1 MFCKWCGADLSDS
14 AVKCSRCGHEVP
26 PLSDCGGF
34 YDLVP
39 SARNGGAAPVQQPP
53 RKPETQRQ
61 EPVRKE
67 PVKKEPQK
75 QKSSAGALSLV
86 ICCVGFLL
94 VLILIFSMQG
104 KINNCLTGLE
114 QTHKEIR
121 DLSDQL
127 QTDEAVPKETQALEA
142 EAPVLAQQDI
152 QIDIEAAQD
161 DKGVS
166 VKTTADLGQAEQG
179 VACRVA
185 FDPDSD
191 SLTGLTIDLGEEKD
205 CIVAKIKSSAGVP
218 ADDQKG
224 ILSVAMDVEK
234 QMLGELEG
242 ETEFKWEYRTDLSEW
257 KELDDKVFTQEND
270 DSGVS
275 VSFSTEDADALF
287 DEDAETVEFRLTYT
301 RKNQQG
307 GSLVLSIT
315 GITIPRADFVVES
328 QTSIIT
334 EILT

>member
-14 AVKCSRCGHEVP
+14 AVKCGRCGREVP
-26 PLSDCGGF
+26 ALSDCGGF

-39 SARNGGAAPVQQPP
+39 SARNNGAVPVQQPP
-53 RKPETQRQ
+53 RKPERP

-67 PVKKEPQK
+67 PMKQEPQK
-75 QKSSAGALSLV
+75 KSGGALSLV

-127 QTDEAVPKETQALEA
+127 QTDEAVPEETQALEA

-161 DKGVS
+161 DKGIS
-166 VKTTADLGQAEQG
+166 VKTAADLGKAEQG
-179 VACRVA
+179 VTSRVA

-205 CIVAKIKSSAGVP
+205 CIVAKIKSSAGTS
-218 ADDQKG
+218 ADKQKG
-224 ILSVAMDVEK
+224 ILSVAMDVEE
-234 QMLGELEG
+234 QVLGEQEG
-242 ETEFKWEYRTDLSEW
+242 ESEFVWEYRTDLSEW

-270 DSGVS
+270 DDGVS
-275 VSFSTEDADALF
+275 VSFSTEEVDKLL
-287 DEDAETVEFRLTYT
+287 DEDAKTVEFRLTYT
-301 RKNQQG
+301 RKNGQG
-307 GSLVLSIT
+307 GSLVLVIT
-315 GITIPRADFVVES
+315 GITIPRAEFAVKP
-328 QTSIIT
+328 QASINT
-334 EILT
+334 QILT